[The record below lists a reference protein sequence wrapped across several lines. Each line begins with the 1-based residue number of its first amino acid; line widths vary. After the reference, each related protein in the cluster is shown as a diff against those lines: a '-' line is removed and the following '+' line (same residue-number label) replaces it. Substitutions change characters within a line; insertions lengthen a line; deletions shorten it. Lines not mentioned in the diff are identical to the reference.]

1 MTYMILSRDIE
12 LSSLCPSKQRKAWD
26 YKVLILFLLN
36 TQVQQG
42 IRMKDFSKC
51 VYRIQRR
58 KPNSLSVERLQALR
72 SKRTFLRRNF

>member
-1 MTYMILSRDIE
+1 MILNRDIE

-51 VYRIQRR
+51 VCVCVSYT
-58 KPNSLSVERLQALR
+58 K
-72 SKRTFLRRNF
+72 KKT